1 MYKATEVCSGT
12 SEQFIAAEAPPLTG
26 VRAESK
32 AQSGDH
38 ALQGLE
44 CRAKAFGLVHPAS
57 KTGVE
62 GVCAPKNMIWC
73 AKGHA

>member
-12 SEQFIAAEAPPLTG
+12 SEQFIAAEAPPVTG

-38 ALQGLE
+38 AVQGLE
-44 CRAKAFGLVHPAS
+44 CRAKAFGLVHPS
-57 KTGVE
+57 F
-62 GVCAPKNMIWC
+62 
-73 AKGHA
+73 